1 MKTYIALAVGVTAG
15 LIAAPITIAAN
26 AEGSS
31 NDAGVCAQIID
42 EYGHADRAH
51 WRNAER
57 HDGRATVAATNRW
70 RVDTLYLQSWSRV
83 AGC

>member
-1 MKTYIALAVGVTAG
+1 MKTYITLAVGVAAG

-26 AEGSS
+26 AEGSG
-31 NDAGVCAQIID
+31 NAETCAQIID
-42 EYGHADRAH
+42 EYGQVDRAH

-57 HDGRATVAATNRW
+57 HDGRATAAGTNRW

>member
-15 LIAAPITIAAN
+15 LIAAPITLTASA
-26 AEGSS
+26 SS
-31 NDAGVCAQIID
+31 GNDDGVCAQILD
-42 EYGHADRAH
+42 EYGQVNRAH